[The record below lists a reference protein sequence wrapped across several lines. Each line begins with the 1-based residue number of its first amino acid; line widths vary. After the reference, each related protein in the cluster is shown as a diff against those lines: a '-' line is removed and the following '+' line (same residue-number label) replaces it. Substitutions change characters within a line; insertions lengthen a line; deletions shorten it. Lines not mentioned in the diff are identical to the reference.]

1 MLVVYRVS
9 TGRSISRLSA
19 NDLSGIFTRFDK
31 YCSLI
36 LLVMGNSRLSFKQD
50 MHSNL
55 RSTFFFLSDFSSTC
69 TIAVQLHRYKGK
81 LYPIQNGEFLP
92 MNRKS
97 RGQNVTL
104 IEIRRIY
111 RPQDSMCLAW
121 RKLSQKTFWKKD
133 KMLVTNHFSFSH
145 NVFKKLG
152 LVISVHLSS
161 LPVAFGLTHS
171 HTMTPFDAPGKQA
184 F

>member
-9 TGRSISRLSA
+9 TGRSISRPSA

-55 RSTFFFLSDFSSTC
+55 RSIFFFFLSDFSSTC

-97 RGQNVTL
+97 
-104 IEIRRIY
+104 E
-111 RPQDSMCLAW
+111 
-121 RKLSQKTFWKKD
+121 D
-133 KMLVTNHFSFSH
+133 KMLPLSKFEEFTDHKIQCASHGAICHRKHFGKKTKCWLPTISPFPTMFS
-145 NVFKKLG
+145 KS
-152 LVISVHLSS
+152 LVWLFPFIYRRYRSPSV
-161 LPVAFGLTHS
+161 
-171 HTMTPFDAPGKQA
+171 
-184 F
+184 